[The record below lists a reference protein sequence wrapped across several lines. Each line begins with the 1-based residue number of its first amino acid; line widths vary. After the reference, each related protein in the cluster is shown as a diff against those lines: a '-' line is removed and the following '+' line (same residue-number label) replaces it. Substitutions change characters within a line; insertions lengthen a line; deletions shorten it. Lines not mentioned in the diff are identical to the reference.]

1 MAAANAILRSKR
13 AKQLIKKESF
23 ERSNP
28 NQDDSDSSA
37 SSSPTKSLVLNVES
51 VKCEDSFGMYI
62 ALNCTIDACHIVGTS
77 KSSKEAIFTR

>member
-23 ERSNP
+23 ERSNL

-37 SSSPTKSLVLNVES
+37 SSSPTKSLVPNVES
-51 VKCEDSFGMYI
+51 VKCEDSFGMYVALI
-62 ALNCTIDACHIVGTS
+62 APLIVLLYS
-77 KSSKEAIFTR
+77 WNE